1 MGLISAIIES
11 NRERDAEIARIRE
24 NTKQEIEKIN
34 HEYEER
40 RKKLQEIYD
49 ETMNAF
55 NNPNMSVEELIALVK
70 ANIKR
75 SEAV

>member
-11 NRERDAEIARIRE
+11 NRERDAAIARIRE
-24 NTKQEIEKIN
+24 NTKREIEKIN
-34 HEYEER
+34 HDYEER
-40 RKKLQEIYD
+40 RKKLQEIHD

-55 NNPNMSVEELIALVK
+55 NNPNMSVEELIALVE